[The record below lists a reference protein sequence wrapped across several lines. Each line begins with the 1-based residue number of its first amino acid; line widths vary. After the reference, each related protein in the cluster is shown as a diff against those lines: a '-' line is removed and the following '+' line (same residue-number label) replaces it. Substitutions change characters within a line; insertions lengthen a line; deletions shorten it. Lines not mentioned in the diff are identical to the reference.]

1 MKTFLSVLILL
12 GFTWPGLTGLGL
24 TAVAQAQSGKTPAG
38 SAQQQPDQEQV
49 DTQSARSYEGKI
61 EKAAGKLVLR
71 ESSTRE
77 AYLLDDQEKAR
88 QFEGQSVKVMATMD
102 PNTNTLHVVDI
113 SPADK

>member
-1 MKTFLSVLILL
+1 MKKLLSILAIL
-12 GFTWPGLTGLGL
+12 GFSGLGLGL
-24 TAVAQAQSGKTPAG
+24 TAVAQNQSGRSPSG
-38 SAQQQPDQEQV
+38 SAQRQPDQEQV

-61 EKAAGKLVLR
+61 EKAAGKLVLH

-113 SPADK
+113 SPADKDK